1 MVTLKLARFFFF
13 FFVLFVFFDITINRF
28 ELKTFLMILR
38 YIETCNEDF
47 VSENFAFEVVAVPEP
62 TSNK

>member
-1 MVTLKLARFFFF
+1 
-13 FFVLFVFFDITINRF
+13 
-28 ELKTFLMILR
+28 MILR

-62 TSNK
+62 TSNKWLFLVIDSTKYWLKGLLHTAIFSKYTELFEKCV